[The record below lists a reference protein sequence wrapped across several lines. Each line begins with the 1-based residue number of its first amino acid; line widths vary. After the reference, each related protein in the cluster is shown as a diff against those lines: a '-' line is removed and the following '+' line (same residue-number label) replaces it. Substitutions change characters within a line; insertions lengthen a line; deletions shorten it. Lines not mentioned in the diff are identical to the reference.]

1 MTDHIREKLVELLWE
16 AWAYA
21 EEVCGCTAC
30 SDCPA
35 GPKNAKCMTTL
46 AADHLLANGATV
58 QEWISVEDRLPKEG
72 DIVLCYMEFGEQ
84 RMAWWDESE
93 NCWAGQL
100 IDYHKE
106 QVTHWMP
113 LPSAPKGE

>member
-1 MTDHIREKLVELLWE
+1 MDSIREKLVELIRVRYRE
-16 AWAYA
+16 SSVNDPIDYRIPKEIA
-21 EEVCGCTAC
+21 E
-30 SDCPA
+30 
-35 GPKNAKCMTTL
+35 KI
-46 AADHLLANGATV
+46 ADHLIANGVTV
-58 QEWISVEDRLPKEG
+58 QEWIPVNEPPKEG

-84 RMAWWDESE
+84 RMAQWDESE

-113 LPSAPKGE
+113 LPQPPKGE